1 MSAPTRVEILDEI
14 DWGMSEEDEI
24 ACAQHNHS
32 HWPARFT
39 QCPDCNLFSAYPWEQ
54 SFGTQD
60 GTMWAWGGV
69 CKTHGP
75 WTEST

>member
-1 MSAPTRVEILDEI
+1 MSGPTRVEILGEI

-24 ACAQHNHS
+24 ACARYNHS

-39 QCPDCNLFSAYPWEQ
+39 QCPDCNLFSAHPWEQ

-75 WTEST
+75 WIEST